1 MRTIQYD
8 TKCTV
13 WHRVTVEVE
22 DGLTVEEILE
32 GIEQGAVD
40 ESCEFLYETVEEL
53 EPEDNGGELT
63 KELMELSNGNI
74 IQLWSNETTK

>member
-22 DGLTVEEILE
+22 DSLTVKEILE
-32 GIEQGAVD
+32 SIEQGLLD

-53 EPEDNGGELT
+53 EPEDNGGEIT